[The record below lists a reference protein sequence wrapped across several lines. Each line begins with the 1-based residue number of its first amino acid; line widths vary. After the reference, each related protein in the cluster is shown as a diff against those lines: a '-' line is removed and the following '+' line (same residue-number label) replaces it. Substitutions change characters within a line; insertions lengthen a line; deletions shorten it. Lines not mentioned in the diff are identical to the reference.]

1 MPWKVTS
8 EMDEKLKFIA
18 DCLRDEAPMTVLC
31 ERYGISRETGYV
43 WKRRYAAEGVAGL
56 AARRSEE
63 HTSELQSLMSI
74 SYDVFCLKKK
84 HINILYNKTT
94 HTLRVSHTP

>member
-31 ERYGISRETGYV
+31 ARYGISRETGSV

-56 AARRSEE
+56 AARSRAPPRPGAPTAAALVVRIIWARKRTPYWESGRA
-63 HTSELQSLMSI
+63 SWRA
-74 SYDVFCLKKK
+74 
-84 HINILYNKTT
+84 
-94 HTLRVSHTP
+94 RVWQ